1 MVWTLASLRR
11 GMGSGWIVVFRQG
24 LPTIRPLW
32 AFVRPVALRPP
43 LPAVPLLLFAEPLQ
57 LAGLRSWL
65 EAGDSAWRVISD
77 PTALDGPPKLVLW
90 SLGAPLEPAALDAE
104 LRLLQER
111 WQPAPVLLLLPRRHG
126 YTHSLLLRLG
136 AAGLLEDP
144 QAAGLIEAVRV
155 LLAGGRVVELAD
167 PDATAASPPPAVPVL
182 GLGGWLLVSGLQ
194 QIDAELQVCQ
204 RLLDPPPAAPLSQ
217 LLLEGRLRELLCAR
231 RLLLWLWGPLQMAC
245 SEAPLAAESSARP
258 AIGSA
263 SGSPSSAPGALA
275 ITLRQRSADGLWEAL
290 RQRLEQQAS
299 QAPGNRSG
307 QLLALDGLA
316 PERRTDL
323 LLALLEQFAQL
334 RVRLRHALAEAP
346 LERGGVQPL
355 PAQRLLQAWRTLQP
369 DLRRAALRQ
378 LAGTYVQLPREGV
391 LTPVAE
397 RLLAVS
403 DLGEAEPDLPD
414 PEAMLTAL
422 VQATPLLVEGRLLP
436 PDEPQA
442 LLYLELLLANWLIRN
457 AERISAEVLA
467 ACAEWPELRRYLL
480 RPDLLSTRNLERLRN
495 QLNAQQRWSSWVVRP
510 IQIYESRRP
519 LYQLQAGAIACI
531 DLSEPRDRE
540 LRQLGPLQQL
550 VTLALE
556 TRDALAPQ
564 LQSLVRGLGDLLVV
578 LLTQV
583 VGRAIGLVGR
593 GILQGMGRGVARD
606 RAAQ

>member
-1 MVWTLASLRR
+1 
-11 GMGSGWIVVFRQG
+11 
-24 LPTIRPLW
+24 
-32 AFVRPVALRPP
+32 
-43 LPAVPLLLFAEPLQ
+43 VPLLLFADRLQ
-57 LAGLRSWL
+57 QAGLRSWL
-65 EAGDSAWRVISD
+65 EAADSGWQVIGDPAS
-77 PTALDGPPKLVLW
+77 LDGAPKLVLW
-90 SLGAPLEPAALDAE
+90 SLSSRIEPTALESE
-104 LRLLQER
+104 LRLMMER
-111 WQPAPVLLLLPRRHG
+111 WQPAPVLLLLPRGHG
-126 YTHSLLLRLG
+126 YSSSFLLQLG
-136 AAGLLEDP
+136 ATGLLEDP
-144 QAAGLIEAVRV
+144 QTSALIESVRV
-155 LLAGGRVVELAD
+155 LLAGGRVLDLAA
-167 PDATAASPPPAVPVL
+167 PTGMAEPSPPAGPVL
-182 GLGGWLLVSGLQ
+182 GLGGWLLLSGLQ
-194 QIDAELQVCQ
+194 QIDAELRLCQ
-204 RLLDPPPAAPLSQ
+204 RLLDPPPTSPLS
-217 LLLEGRLRELLCAR
+217 LLLLRGRQRELSCAR
-231 RLLLWLWGPLQMAC
+231 SLLLWLWGPLQMAW
-245 SEAPLAAESSARP
+245 PESPATVPGPTPPASAGVT
-258 AIGSA
+258 GSA
-263 SGSPSSAPGALA
+263 GTASGALA
-275 ITLRQRSADGLWEAL
+275 ITLRQRSADGLWDAL

-299 QAPGNRSG
+299 RAPDNRSG

-316 PERRTDL
+316 PERRRDL

-334 RVRLRHALAEAP
+334 RDRLRHALADAP
-346 LERGGVQPL
+346 APRSGAPSP
-355 PAQRLLQAWRTLQP
+355 PAERLLQAWRTLQP
-369 DLRRAALRQ
+369 DLRREALRQ

-397 RLLAVS
+397 RLMAVS
-403 DLGEAEPDLPD
+403 DLSEAEPELPD

-467 ACAEWPELRRYLL
+467 ACADWPELRRYLL
-480 RPDLLSTRNLERLRN
+480 RADLLSTRNLERLRN

-519 LYQLQAGAIACI
+519 LYQLQSGAIACI

-564 LQSLVRGLGDLLVV
+564 LHALVRGLGDLLVV

-593 GILQGMGRGVARD
+593 GILQGMGRGVSRD

>member
-1 MVWTLASLRR
+1 MADR
-11 GMGSGWIVVFRQG
+11 
-24 LPTIRPLW
+24 PTIQPPPDRL
-32 AFVRPVALRPP
+32 RPVARRPP
-43 LPAVPLLLFAEPLQ
+43 PPTVPLLLFAEPLQ
-57 LAGLRSWL
+57 QAGLRSWL
-65 EAGDSAWRVISD
+65 ETADAGWRVVLD
-77 PTALDGPPKLVLW
+77 PASLEGAPGLVLW
-90 SLGAPLEPAALDAE
+90 NLSGHPEPAALEAE

-111 WQPAPVLLLLPRRHG
+111 WQPAPVLLLLPRGHG
-126 YTHSLLLRLG
+126 YPSSFLLRLG
-136 AAGLLEDP
+136 APGLLEDP
-144 QAAGLIEAVRV
+144 QAAGLVEAVRV
-155 LLAGGRVVELAD
+155 LLAGGRVLELAD
-167 PDATAASPPPAVPVL
+167 PRADQEPAAPSGPVL
-182 GLGGWLLVSGLQ
+182 GLGGWLLFSGLQ
-194 QIDAELQVCQ
+194 QIDAELQLCR
-204 RLLDPPPAAPLSQ
+204 RLLDPPPSQPLAQ
-217 LLLEGRLRELLCAR
+217 LLLLGRQRELLCAR
-231 RLLLWLWGPLQMAC
+231 RLLLWLWGPLQMAWP
-245 SEAPLAAESSARP
+245 EAAAGLSVSPGSDGRSAADAQPLA
-258 AIGSA
+258 GS
-263 SGSPSSAPGALA
+263 GAVA
-275 ITLRQRSADGLWEAL
+275 ITLRQRSADGLWQAL
-290 RQRLEQQAS
+290 RQRLEEQAS
-299 QAPGNRSG
+299 LGPGNRSG

-316 PERRTDL
+316 PERRRDL
-323 LLALLEQFAQL
+323 LLALLDQFAEL
-334 RVRLRHALAEAP
+334 RDRLRQALSEP
-346 LERGGVQPL
+346 QGEL
-355 PAQRLLQAWRTLQP
+355 PAQSALPAERLLQAWRTLQP
-369 DLRRAALRQ
+369 DLRREALRR

-397 RLLAVS
+397 QLLAAS
-403 DLGEAEPDLPD
+403 DLREAEPELPD

-480 RPDLLSTRNLERLRN
+480 RPELLSTRNLERLRN

-519 LYQLQAGAIACI
+519 LYQLQAGAIACV

-556 TRDALAPQ
+556 TRDAVAPQ
-564 LQSLVRGLGDLLVV
+564 LHALVRGLGDLLVV

-593 GILQGMGRGVARD
+593 GILQGMGRGVPRD

>member
-1 MVWTLASLRR
+1 MAR
-11 GMGSGWIVVFRQG
+11 
-24 LPTIRPLW
+24 
-32 AFVRPVALRPP
+32 RPP
-43 LPAVPLLLFAEPLQ
+43 PPTVPLLLFAEPLQ
-57 LAGLRSWL
+57 QAGLRSWL
-65 EAGDSAWRVISD
+65 EAADSGWRVSGD
-77 PTALDGPPKLVLW
+77 PAALEGAPRLVLW
-90 SLGAPLEPAALDAE
+90 SLAAPPEPTALESE

-111 WQPAPVLLLLPRRHG
+111 WQPAPVLLLLPRGHR
-126 YTHSLLLRLG
+126 YPRSLLLRLG
-136 AAGLLEDP
+136 VAGLLEDP
-144 QAAGLIEAVRV
+144 QAGPLAEAVRV
-155 LLAGGRVVELAD
+155 LLAGGRVLELAD
-167 PDATAASPPPAVPVL
+167 PRVMAEPTSPPGPVL
-182 GLGGWLLVSGLQ
+182 GLGGWLLLSGLQ
-194 QIDAELQVCQ
+194 QIDAELRLCE
-204 RLLDPPPAAPLSQ
+204 RLLDPPPPAPLTR
-217 LLLEGRLRELLCAR
+217 LLLQGRQRELLCAR
-231 RLLLWLWGPLQMAC
+231 RLLLWLWGPLQMAWP
-245 SEAPLAAESSARP
+245 EPAVPADAAPQVAA
-258 AIGSA
+258 GSA
-263 SGSPSSAPGALA
+263 PGSPAVASGALA

-290 RQRLEQQAS
+290 RQRLEELAS
-299 QAPGNRSG
+299 QAPDNRSG

-316 PERRTDL
+316 PERRRDL

-334 RVRLRHALAEAP
+334 RDRLRQALADAP
-346 LERGGVQPL
+346 VASSGVQAL
-355 PAQRLLQAWRTLQP
+355 PAERLLQAWRSLQP
-369 DLRRAALRQ
+369 DLRRQALRQ

-397 RLLAVS
+397 QLLAVS
-403 DLGEAEPDLPD
+403 DLAESEPELPD

-457 AERISAEVLA
+457 ADRISAEVLA

-519 LYQLQAGAIACI
+519 LYQLQAGAIACV

-540 LRQLGPLQQL
+540 LRRLGLLQQL

-556 TRDALAPQ
+556 TRDAVAPQ
-564 LQSLVRGLGDLLVV
+564 LHAVVRGLGDLLVV

>member
-1 MVWTLASLRR
+1 MAR
-11 GMGSGWIVVFRQG
+11 
-24 LPTIRPLW
+24 
-32 AFVRPVALRPP
+32 RPP
-43 LPAVPLLLFAEPLQ
+43 PPTVPLLLFAEPLQ
-57 LAGLRSWL
+57 QAGLRSWL
-65 EAGDSAWRVISD
+65 EAGDSGWRVISD
-77 PTALDGPPKLVLW
+77 PASLDGAPKLVLW
-90 SLGAPLEPAALDAE
+90 SLAAHPEPEALEIE

-126 YTHSLLLRLG
+126 YSGSFLLRLG
-136 AAGLLEDP
+136 VAGLLEDP
-144 QAAGLIEAVRV
+144 QASGLIEAVRV
-155 LLAGGRVVELAD
+155 LLAGGRVLELAD
-167 PDATAASPPPAVPVL
+167 PAATTGPEVPAGPVL
-182 GLGGWLLVSGLQ
+182 GLGGWLLLSGLQ
-194 QIDAELQVCQ
+194 QIDAELGVCA
-204 RLLDPPPAAPLSQ
+204 RLLDPPPASPFSR
-217 LLLEGRLRELLCAR
+217 LLLQGRQRELLCAR
-231 RLLLWLWGPLQMAC
+231 RLLLWLWGPLQMAWPEPPLTA
-245 SEAPLAAESSARP
+245 EASPGPTA
-258 AIGSA
+258 A
-263 SGSPSSAPGALA
+263 SGSGLPSMASGALA
-275 ITLRQRSADGLWEAL
+275 ITLRQRNAEGLWQAL

-299 QAPGNRSG
+299 HAPDNHSG
-307 QLLALDGLA
+307 QLLALEGLA
-316 PERRTDL
+316 PERRRDL

-334 RVRLRHALAEAP
+334 RDRLRHALAEAP
-346 LERGGVQPL
+346 SDGGAAQAL
-355 PAQRLLQAWRTLQP
+355 PADRLLQAWRTLQP
-369 DLRRAALRQ
+369 DLRREALRQ
-378 LAGTYVQLPREGV
+378 LAGTYVQLPRDGV

-397 RLLAVS
+397 QLLAVS
-403 DLGEAEPDLPD
+403 DLSESEPELPD

-442 LLYLELLLANWLIRN
+442 LLYLELLLANWLVRN

-467 ACAEWPELRRYLL
+467 ACADWPELRRYLL

-519 LYQLQAGAIACI
+519 LYQLQAGAIACV

-556 TRDALAPQ
+556 TRDAVAPQ
-564 LQSLVRGLGDLLVV
+564 LQALVRGLGDLLVV

>member
-1 MVWTLASLRR
+1 MARR
-11 GMGSGWIVVFRQG
+11 
-24 LPTIRPLW
+24 PT
-32 AFVRPVALRPP
+32 PP
-43 LPAVPLLLFAEPLQ
+43 TVSLLLFAEPLQ
-57 LAGLRSWL
+57 QAGLRSWL
-65 EAGDSAWRVISD
+65 EAGDSAWRVVSD
-77 PTALDGPPKLVLW
+77 PQALDGAPKLVLW
-90 SLGAPLEPAALDAE
+90 SLSGRPEPAALEAE

-111 WQPAPVLLLLPRRHG
+111 WQPAPVLVVLPRGHG
-126 YTHSLLLRLG
+126 YPSSFLLRLA

-144 QAAGLIEAVRV
+144 QAAGLNEAVRV
-155 LLAGGRVVELAD
+155 LLQGGRVVELAD
-167 PDATAASPPPAVPVL
+167 PRASSEEPPAFTGPVL

-194 QIDAELQVCQ
+194 QIDAELGLCN
-204 RLLDPPPAAPLSQ
+204 RLLKAAPAHPLTQ
-217 LLLEGRLRELLCAR
+217 LLLEGRRRELLCAR
-231 RLLLWLWGPLQMAC
+231 RLLLWLWGPLQMA
-245 SEAPLAAESSARP
+245 SMETVAVPGASLADGGSGGSGAGAADELPLA
-258 AIGSA
+258 GS
-263 SGSPSSAPGALA
+263 GALA
-275 ITLRQRSADGLWEAL
+275 ITLRQRSADGLWQAL

-299 QAPGNRSG
+299 QGPGNRSG

-316 PERRTDL
+316 PERRRDL
-323 LLALLEQFAQL
+323 LLALLEQFEQL
-334 RVRLRHALAEAP
+334 RGRLLRSLAEPPAAGGATPALAS
-346 LERGGVQPL
+346 ER
-355 PAQRLLQAWRTLQP
+355 LQQDWRALQP

-397 RLLAVS
+397 RLLADS
-403 DLGEAEPDLPD
+403 DLGEAEPELPD
-414 PEAMLTAL
+414 PETMLTAL

-510 IQIYESRRP
+510 IEIYESRRP
-519 LYQLQAGAIACI
+519 LFQLQAGAIACI
-531 DLSEPRDRE
+531 DLREPRDRE

-550 VTLALE
+550 VTLTLE
-556 TRDALAPQ
+556 TRDAIAPQ
-564 LQSLVRGLGDLLVV
+564 LHALVRGLGDLLVV

-593 GILQGMGRGVARD
+593 GILQGMGRGVSRD

>member
-1 MVWTLASLRR
+1 M
-11 GMGSGWIVVFRQG
+11 
-24 LPTIRPLW
+24 
-32 AFVRPVALRPP
+32 RPVARRPP
-43 LPAVPLLLFAEPLQ
+43 PPTVPLLLFAEPLQ

-65 EAGDSAWRVISD
+65 EEAETGWRVISD
-77 PTALDGPPKLVLW
+77 PAVLEGPPKLVLW
-90 SLGAPLEPAALDAE
+90 SLASHLEPATLEAE

-111 WQPAPVLLLLPRRHG
+111 WHPAPVLLLLPLGHG
-126 YTHSLLLRLG
+126 YPRTVLLRLG

-144 QAAGLIEAVRV
+144 RAANLQEAVRV

-167 PDATAASPPPAVPVL
+167 PQAKAEPVPPAAPVL
-182 GLGGWLLVSGLQ
+182 GLGGWLLLSGLQ
-194 QIDAELQVCQ
+194 QVDAELRVCE
-204 RLLDPPPAAPLSQ
+204 RLLEAAPPSPLTT
-217 LLLEGRLRELLCAR
+217 LLIEGRRRELLCAR
-231 RLLLWLWGPLQMAC
+231 RLLLWLWGPAQMAWPEV
-245 SEAPLAAESSARP
+245 SVASSHAATAGP
-258 AIGSA
+258 G
-263 SGSPSSAPGALA
+263 PGAQAGDSGPVA
-275 ITLRQRSADGLWEAL
+275 ITLRQRSADGLWQAL

-299 QAPGNRSG
+299 QAPDNRSG
-307 QLLALDGLA
+307 QLLALEGLA
-316 PERRTDL
+316 PERRRDL
-323 LLALLEQFAQL
+323 LQALLEQFSQL
-334 RVRLRHALAEAP
+334 RDRLRQSLAEAQ
-346 LERGGVQPL
+346 EQRGDRQPL
-355 PAQRLLQAWRTLQP
+355 QAESLLQAWRALQP

-391 LTPVAE
+391 LIPVAE
-397 RLLAVS
+397 RLLADS
-403 DLGEAEPDLPD
+403 DLSEAEPELPD

-436 PDEPQA
+436 PDEPEA

-519 LYQLQAGAIACI
+519 LFQLQAGAIACV
-531 DLSEPRDRE
+531 DVSEPRDRE

-556 TRDALAPQ
+556 TRDAVAPQ
-564 LQSLVRGLGDLLVV
+564 LHALVRGLGDLLVV

-583 VGRAIGLVGR
+583 VGRAIGLVAR
-593 GILQGMGRGVARD
+593 GILQGMGRGVSRD